1 MVVGVVVVVVQ
12 VGATVVGAAVVVVV
26 GVVAGLMRV
35 RILPYRIHIGRDL
48 PLRVSGVVGVAT
60 GDGSRGGTYHWL
72 LGGGLSLAMVA
83 ERWGASIWT
92 HQSW

>member
-48 PLRVSGVVGVAT
+48 PFRVSGVVGVAT
-60 GDGSRGGTYHWL
+60 GDGSRGGD
-72 LGGGLSLAMVA
+72 LSLVVGRGVA
-83 ERWGASIWT
+83 TGDGC
-92 HQSW
+92 

>member
-12 VGATVVGAAVVVVV
+12 VGAAVVGAAVVVVV

-48 PLRVSGVVGVAT
+48 PLRVSGVVGVVT
-60 GDGSRGGTYHWL
+60 GDGC
-72 LGGGLSLAMVA
+72 
-83 ERWGASIWT
+83 
-92 HQSW
+92 